1 MSAAFDIYPP
11 LIKKKRLFWRSVVL
25 YRGLLVL
32 LIPSILWYLIFQYFP
47 MYGVVIAFKDYR
59 ILKGLLGSPWVGLE
73 NFERLFRTPQFLQ
86 VLRNTL
92 LISFYKLLW
101 GFPAPIVLALLLNEI
116 ANVRFKRVVQT
127 ISYLPHFISWVV
139 IGGLIRALLSPTGG
153 VVNYLLG
160 LLSLGPV
167 NFMIEPGLFRS
178 IIVVAN
184 IWKNV
189 GWGSIIYLAAI
200 SGIDPQLYEAAVM
213 DGAGRFRQ
221 AVSITLPSLVS
232 VIVILFL
239 LRIGYIMNAG
249 FEEIFNLYN
258 PIVYS
263 VGDIIDTYVYRV
275 GLIDF
280 DYSYSTAIG
289 LFKNVLG
296 LSLLILT
303 NAVTKRFS
311 EYGVW

>member
-1 MSAAFDIYPP
+1 VASAFEVYPP
-11 LIKKKRLFWRSVVL
+11 LIRKKSGFARQVML
-25 YRGLLVL
+25 YRGLLL
-32 LIPSILWYLIFQYFP
+32 LLVPSIVWFLIFQYYP
-47 MYGVVIAFKDYR
+47 MYGVIIAFKKYR
-59 ILKGLLGSPWVGLE
+59 ILDGMLGSPWVGLA
-73 NFERLFRTPQFLQ
+73 NFQRLFRSPQFLQ

-92 LISFYKLLW
+92 LISFYKLVF
-101 GFPAPIVLALLLNEI
+101 GFPMPIILALLLNEI
-116 ANVRFKRVVQT
+116 TNLRFKKTIQT

-139 IGGLIRALLSPTGG
+139 IGGLIRAVLSPTTG
-153 VVNYLLG
+153 VVNFLLG
-160 LLSLGPV
+160 LLNIGPI
-167 NFMIEPGLFRS
+167 NFMVEPAFFRPM
-178 IIVVAN
+178 VVAAN

-189 GWGSIIYLAAI
+189 GWGSIIYLASI

-213 DGAGRFRQ
+213 DGANRWRQ
-221 AVSITLPSLVS
+221 AIHITLPSLAP

-249 FEEIFNLYN
+249 FEEILNLYN
-258 PIVYS
+258 PVVYS

-303 NAVTKRFS
+303 NTVTKRFS
-311 EYGVW
+311 QYGVW

>member
-11 LIKKKRLFWRSVVL
+11 LIKKKGAFLRSVIL
-25 YRGLLVL
+25 YRGLLL
-32 LIPSILWYLIFQYFP
+32 LLVPSILWYLLFQYYP
-47 MYGVVIAFKDYR
+47 MYGVIIAFKNYR
-59 ILKGLLGSPWVGLE
+59 ILKGIVGSPWVGLE

-101 GFPAPIVLALLLNEI
+101 GFPAPILLALLLNEV
-116 ANVRFKRVVQT
+116 ANLRFKRVVQT
-127 ISYLPHFISWVV
+127 ISYVPHFISWVV
-139 IGGLIRALLSPTGG
+139 IGGIVRQLLSPTGG
-153 VVNYLLG
+153 IVNFALG
-160 LLSLGPV
+160 LLGVKPI
-167 NFMIEPGLFRS
+167 NFMIEPEYFRS
-178 IIVVAN
+178 IVVVSN
-184 IWKNV
+184 IWKNA
-189 GWGSIIYLAAI
+189 GWGSIIYLASI
-200 SGIDPQLYEAAVM
+200 SSIDPQLYEAAVM

-221 AVSITLPSLVS
+221 AVSITLPSLAS
-232 VIVILFL
+232 VTVILFL
-239 LRIGYIMNAG
+239 LRIGAIMNAG

-258 PIVYS
+258 PVVYS
-263 VGDIIDTYVYRV
+263 VADIIDTYVYRV

-296 LSLLILT
+296 LSLLVTT
-303 NAVTKRFS
+303 NTVTKRFS